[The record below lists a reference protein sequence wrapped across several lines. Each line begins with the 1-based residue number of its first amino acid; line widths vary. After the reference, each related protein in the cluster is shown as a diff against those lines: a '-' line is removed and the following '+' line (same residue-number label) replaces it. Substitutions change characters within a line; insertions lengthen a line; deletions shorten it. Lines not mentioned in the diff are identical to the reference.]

1 MPRWLKKPKQISSWQ
16 KQPPYVWI
24 NHQRSVLYGWG
35 QAERRQG
42 NRSTNCS
49 NDGNKYCCLKIIQ
62 DTWCYIK
69 HVWSEQKNL
78 SQNLHQGRFPPK
90 RKKTDEKKWNCN
102 EWLVRGESRSTCSFI
117 KTKRRSNRQI
127 SSSGIEGNVDKAES
141 KSEAEQ
147 WVRAGG
153 RQRGLPVN
161 QAGSERQAAND
172 QERESNSPGSTR
184 EDKLGKTLGNVSQG
198 KTRLRTGWVFVCCFY
213 VSEWMRCRC
222 GEANRVDEWMVTAV
236 WLV

>member
-1 MPRWLKKPKQISSWQ
+1 MTARHRELHLHSSF
-16 KQPPYVWI
+16 YSI
-24 NHQRSVLYGWG
+24 CSGGHTDTSVEWPLWVR
-35 QAERRQG
+35 AG
-42 NRSTNCS
+42 NST
-49 NDGNKYCCLKIIQ
+49 
-62 DTWCYIK
+62 
-69 HVWSEQKNL
+69 
-78 SQNLHQGRFPPK
+78 
-90 RKKTDEKKWNCN
+90 CN

-222 GEANRVDEWMVTAV
+222 GEAIRVDEWMVTAV